1 MYTVITALVLALLVS
16 IVPTL
21 FGVGAGWTV
30 IPGIALGIISFMWI
44 NRRIAKRVEAVTQA
58 ADVEMNKMRAMA
70 NQRTPNAKGNMLR
83 SIDNAVARL
92 KTGFMFQKWQIGVG
106 VMLNA
111 RIGMLL
117 YTKWLLM
124 QQFGQ
129 KKNLR
134 PVLLEAIPF
143 LENSQISGSK
153 AKLLHALW
161 PAWCMLAVAHYKGN
175 KSLDKAIEVLEST
188 AKVSKKTGII
198 WSLYGWILWKEKR
211 LDDAIAVLARGKE
224 AAPDDRLI
232 PENLTALQN
241 RKKMKMSGYGEQWYQ
256 FGLEQPRMAGV
267 QQQQMGHP
275 RMRGAGRRR

>member
-1 MYTVITALVLALLVS
+1 MYTVVTALVLALLVS

-30 IPGIALGIISFMWI
+30 IPGIALGIVSFMWI

-58 ADVEMNKMRAMA
+58 ADADMNAMRAMA
-70 NQRTPNAKGNMLR
+70 NRRTPNAQGNMLR
-83 SIDNAVARL
+83 SIDSAVARL

-134 PVLLEAIPF
+134 PVLLAAIPF
-143 LENSQISGSK
+143 LEKSQITGSK

-175 KSLDKAIEVLEST
+175 KSVDKAIEVLEAT

-232 PENLTALQN
+232 PENLNALQN
-241 RKKMKMSGYGEQWYQ
+241 RKKMKMSAYGEQWYQ
-256 FGLEQPRMAGV
+256 FGLEQPRVAGM
-267 QQQQMGHP
+267 QQQMGHP